1 MPKIMHRLPA
11 DTPLRI
17 VRLLLAIWLLVSP
30 FLLGYAWTF
39 PQREHT
45 LAGLLLLPVLAL
57 GLVVPGMRVAL
68 LIVGPWLM
76 FSPYFSG
83 WYGDSDAAI
92 WNARIAGLLATML
105 GLLAIPE
112 REHVVE
118 PEPRTAGEERR
129 FGLAPRPGWTGLW
142 RRRLPAR

>member
-1 MPKIMHRLPA
+1 MQRLPA
-11 DTPLRI
+11 DTPLRV
-17 VRLLLAIWLLVSP
+17 VRLLLAIWLIVSP

-39 PQREHT
+39 AQRQDT
-45 LAGLLLLPVLAL
+45 VAGLLLLPLLLL

-68 LIVGPWLM
+68 LVVGPWLM
-76 FSPYFSG
+76 FAPYFSG
-83 WYGDSDAAI
+83 WYTDDMQAAV
-92 WNARIAGLLATML
+92 WNARITGLLATML

-112 REHVVE
+112 REPLAE
-118 PEPRTAGEERR
+118 PEHAAGEEHR